1 MLHFGG
7 MGMAPEDARQSD
19 KLARKAIAKAI
30 QKHLDVKGLKR
41 AHLVRRDLSEAT
53 INKVFQGVFTD
64 RTLNK
69 IEAILQTSFHAHV
82 DVEDEA
88 PEHIGGYALHM
99 VRSIQGRYLCVRP
112 LFNDPSVF
120 NSFGIEISWS
130 KRERCLT
137 FQEFARQD
145 SQFTQ
150 SGIVYIPFGRPFM
163 NLVTT
168 DRGSIR
174 TIFASFP
181 EEPTGLSRGVVTT
194 LHNPKPGSYVPAVG
208 PIFLRR
214 FNDNE
219 APRFGIVKSEHSAY
233 SEYKSILRSVLT
245 DECAIFATS
254 ISSEDLRQRKFSAV
268 NT

>member
-1 MLHFGG
+1 
-7 MGMAPEDARQSD
+7 MAPEDARQGD
-19 KLARKAIAKAI
+19 KLERKVIAKAI

-174 TIFASFP
+174 TIFVSFP
-181 EEPTGLSRGVVTT
+181 EEPTGLSRGVVMT

-254 ISSEDLRQRKFSAV
+254 ITSEDLRQRKLSAV